1 MTPDGLLLPGGDL
14 RTVADQVAA
23 TVSGQYTVRRAP
35 VREVTRSRLDSADLR
50 LAAKGMRLLLERTGT
65 GSRLTLTR
73 PGRRA
78 LAADAPGLSV
88 PALVDELPDG
98 RLREAVRKPLSVR
111 ALLPQAEERRS
122 VQDLGLSRAGRLAVR
137 VEVDA
142 PETGTSTLVTVEPL
156 RGHERDGDRVYA
168 LLARLPG
175 ATVAEPVALPQP
187 AAPPPPAFTAATPA
201 PQAVAELVSGYL
213 AEMRA
218 TVDGVVEDLDTEF
231 LHDFRVALRRTRST
245 LKLSR
250 KVLDPATVA
259 RHERDAKRLADLTTH
274 LRDLDVHLL
283 GLPRMRGR
291 LTSADPGD
299 LGAFERHVRRRR
311 AAEHRRLARAAA
323 TARVQ
328 QLLGDWTA
336 ELVRT
341 AGAKHSAVTAEEHSR
356 RLISRAHRRVLRAGS
371 AVTDE
376 SPPEHLHTV
385 RKRCKELR
393 YALEMFASLH
403 DPRVTQKA
411 VSDLKKLQDC
421 LGRFQDAHVQ
431 QAVVRRFAEEM
442 AAAGPVDAPAL
453 LAMGEL
459 VAHLEADQQGARQDF
474 GRAFARFAE
483 SSATTRIGSLGT
495 HGDR

>member
-1 MTPDGLLLPGGDL
+1 MTPEGLLLPGDDL
-14 RTVADQVAA
+14 RTVVDQVSG
-23 TVSGQYTVRRAP
+23 TVSGQYSVRRGP
-35 VREVTRSRLDSADLR
+35 VREITRTRLDSVDLR
-50 LAAKGMRLLLERTGT
+50 LAAKGMRLVLERTDT

-73 PGRRA
+73 PGRRT
-78 LAADAPGLSV
+78 LAADASGFALPGLVDAV
-88 PALVDELPDG
+88 PAG
-98 RLREAVRKPLSVR
+98 RLREALTKPLSVR
-111 ALLPQAEERRS
+111 ALLSQAEEHRR
-122 VQDLGLSRAGRLAVR
+122 VQELGLSRAGRLAVR

-142 PETGTSTLVTVEPL
+142 PEAGTSTLVTVEPL

-175 ATVAEPVALPQP
+175 AAVAEPVALPQP
-187 AAPPPPAFTAATPA
+187 AAPPPPTFAAATPA
-201 PQAVAELVSGYL
+201 PRAVAELVSGYL

-218 TVDGVVEDLDTEF
+218 TLEGVVEDVDTEF

-250 KVLDPATVA
+250 RVLDPATVA

-291 LTSADPGD
+291 LTSADPSD
-299 LGAFERHVRRRR
+299 LDPFERHLRRRR
-311 AAEHRRLARAAA
+311 AAEHRRLARTAA
-323 TARVQ
+323 TSRMQ

-356 RLISRAHRRVLRAGS
+356 RIISRAHRRVLRAGS

-403 DPRVTQKA
+403 DPRVTEKA

-431 QAVVRRFAEEM
+431 RAVVRRFAEEM
-442 AAAGPVDAPAL
+442 AAAGSVDAPAL

-459 VAHLEADQQGARQDF
+459 VAHLEADQQAARQDF
-474 GRAFARFAE
+474 TGAFAHFAR
-483 SSATTRIGSLGT
+483 SSATTRIRSLGT
-495 HGDR
+495 DGDR

>member
-14 RTVADQVAA
+14 RTVVDRLAA

-35 VREVTRSRLDSADLR
+35 VREVTRSRLDSVDLR
-50 LAAKGMRLLLERTGT
+50 LAAKGMRLLLERTSPD
-65 GSRLTLTR
+65 SRLVLAR
-73 PGRRA
+73 PGRRTLVADAAGLSLPA
-78 LAADAPGLSV
+78 LA
-88 PALVDELPDG
+88 DELPDG
-98 RLREAVRKPLSVR
+98 RLREAVTKPLSVR
-111 ALLPQAEERRS
+111 ALLPQAQERRS
-122 VQDLGLSRAGRLAVR
+122 VQELGLSRAGRLAVR

-142 PETGTSTLVTVEPL
+142 PEAGTSTLVTVEAL

-175 ATVAEPVALPQP
+175 ATLAEPVALPQP
-187 AAPPPPAFTAATPA
+187 AAPPPPTFTAATPA

-218 TVDGVVEDLDTEF
+218 TVDGVVEDVDTEF

-259 RHERDAKRLADLTTH
+259 RHERDAKRLGDLTTH

-283 GLPRMRGR
+283 ELPRMRGR

-299 LGAFERHVRRRR
+299 LGPFERHLRRRR

-328 QLLGDWTA
+328 QLLDDWAA

-356 RLISRAHRRVLRAGS
+356 RIISRAHRRVLRAGS

-403 DPRVTQKA
+403 DPRVTEKA

-442 AAAGPVDAPAL
+442 AAAGSVDAPAL

-459 VAHLEADQQGARQDF
+459 VAHLEADQQSARQDF
-474 GRAFARFAE
+474 GRAFARFAR

-495 HGDR
+495 DGDR